1 MVDAPSIQVLRV
13 SSFEMGASKIVMVAD
28 EVNSSCG
35 KAWRSLLFERTSML
49 IRRSGICED
58 RRHLRIA
65 EPVPPVAPRT
75 AWIGMTYELVQSRV
89 EGVGLHFP
97 WRKRCI

>member
-1 MVDAPSIQVLRV
+1 MVEAPLIQALRV
-13 SSFEMGASKIVMVAD
+13 SSFEMGASKIVIAAD

-49 IRRSGICED
+49 IRRSGICEE

-65 EPVPPVAPRT
+65 EPVPPVAPRI
-75 AWIGMTYELVQSRV
+75 AWTGIIYELVQSRL
-89 EGVGLHFP
+89 ESKAL
-97 WRKRCI
+97 